1 MFDPFAMDSIVNADR
16 LPGPWLMLAVGVA
29 AAASLKA
36 LATCNHRRLPLPPGP
51 KPLPLLGNALSL
63 PQDLPWEGYHA
74 MSKEHGDIIYLTA
87 LGYKFLILD
96 SWRHANELLDKRA
109 VNYSDR
115 ARAPIMEFMNM
126 DWTLGAMP
134 YGPTWRNHRRNFHQ
148 YFNQNAVPKYH
159 PIMYE
164 ERDAFLQMLK
174 ADPKGFMHHIE
185 IFLGTT
191 IMRVTYGFDDKEKN
205 DKLIHT
211 ADMMLSRF
219 AEVGK
224 PGRFM
229 VNTFPF
235 LKYAPDWFPGT
246 GFRAW
251 CKEYLEITRKVV
263 PVPFDHAKMDILNGP
278 RSEYTSMVGCFVDRL
293 SDEKLSVSER
303 NELEYT
309 AKGVTAMAY
318 LGGSETT
325 IASATVLVLVLANDA
340 KMQRKAQEEL
350 DAVVGQDR
358 LPCVTDRPNL
368 PYIHAIVKE
377 LGRWYNA
384 APLGVPHVSRDDDEY
399 SGYFIPKGTV
409 VIPNVW
415 TMMHDPEVFEDPE
428 SFRPE
433 RYLKN
438 GKIDPTV
445 PDGDLAGFGFG
456 RRICPGR
463 HFSNDALFLFAA
475 SLLAEFDVVPPKDD
489 AGNPLHQKLG
499 LRYDLVA
506 KPLPFECDFIPRS
519 KQRYDR

>member
-1 MFDPFAMDSIVNADR
+1 
-16 LPGPWLMLAVGVA
+16 MLAVGVA
-29 AAASLKA
+29 AATTLKA
-36 LATCNHRRLPLPPGP
+36 LATLSEKRNLHRLPLPPGP
-51 KPLPLLGNALSL
+51 KPIPLLGNALSL

-74 MSKEHGDIIYLTA
+74 MSKKHGDIVYLTA

-115 ARAPIMEFMNM
+115 ARAPIMEFMNI
-126 DWTLGAMP
+126 DWSLASMH
-134 YGPTWRNHRRNFHQ
+134 YGSTWRNHRRNFHQ
-148 YFNQNAVPKYH
+148 YFNQNAVLKYH

-164 ERDAFLQMLK
+164 ERDAFLQSLK

-224 PGRFM
+224 PGSFM

-235 LKYAPDWFPGT
+235 LRCAPGWFPGT

-251 CKEYLEITRKVV
+251 CKEYLEVTRKVV
-263 PVPFDHAKMDILNGP
+263 PVPFDHAKMNILNGP
-278 RSEYTSMVGCFVDRL
+278 RSEYTSMAQCFVDRL

-325 IASATVLVLVLANDA
+325 IASATVLVLVLANDTEI
-340 KMQRKAQEEL
+340 QRKAQEEL

-399 SGYFIPKGTV
+399 SGYFIPKGTMI
-409 VIPNVW
+409 IPNVW
-415 TMMHDPEVFEDPE
+415 AMMHDPEVFEDPE

-438 GKIDPTV
+438 GSIDPTV
-445 PDGDLAGFGFG
+445 PDGDRASFGFG

-463 HFSNDALFLFAA
+463 HFSNDSLFLFAA
-475 SLLAEFDVVPPKDD
+475 SLLAAFEVVPPKDE
-489 AGNPLHQKLG
+489 AGNPVYQKLG

-519 KQRYDR
+519 KQRYDH